1 MQYLIINDCP
11 GAGNFVITTNEVMQ
25 LHSRHVPTYLWQNK
39 SAATTTTTVSITNT
53 TTISQKTD
61 NDNNIE
67 KLLLNANY

>member
-11 GAGNFVITTNEVMQ
+11 GAGNFVIATNEVMQ

-39 SAATTTTTVSITNT
+39 SAATTASITNT